1 MVKLWPLICLKSF
14 FIKTKIYDFFWGLKK
29 GTFSLLSGKKYFYER
44 QVPTWLKFLMQNI
57 CLKFFSSLTM
67 IFDFP
72 QPSTRKKEK
81 FQIFLGLRKRK
92 LHLCSWK
99 YYFKWHKY
107 MLETFNRK
115 NVFGNNYRKY
125 FMVLQISVL

>member
-1 MVKLWPLICLKSF
+1 MTFDRSQIIFYKNKNIW
-14 FIKTKIYDFFWGLKK
+14 FFWGLKK
-29 GTFSLLSGKKYFYER
+29 ETLSLLSRKKYFYDR
-44 QVPTWLKFLMQNI
+44 QIPTWLKFLMQNI
-57 CLKFFSSLTM
+57 CLKFFSSLTT

-92 LHLCSWK
+92 LHLCNWK
-99 YYFKWHKY
+99 YFFKWDKY
-107 MLETFNRK
+107 MLKTFNGK
-115 NVFGNNYRKY
+115 NFFGNNFWKY

>member
-1 MVKLWPLICLKSF
+1 MTFDLSQIIFYKNKNIWF
-14 FIKTKIYDFFWGLKK
+14 FLRPKK
-29 GTFSLLSGKKYFYER
+29 GTLSLLSWKKYFYDR

-81 FQIFLGLRKRK
+81 YQIFLGLRKRK

-99 YYFKWHKY
+99 YFFKWHKY

-115 NVFGNNYRKY
+115 NVFGNNFQEY